1 MNLFMKELFYENAE
15 GEVNGR
21 VKIVDGWSV
30 GVRYKRLLKEFLQK
44 IGRIDLTKM
53 GAGYSYMNQF
63 MNMTRDMRQ
72 SKGRSNQ
79 NWGAIL
85 GYLPFMPSGI

>member
-1 MNLFMKELFYENAE
+1 MNLFMKELFYEKVE

-21 VKIVDGWSV
+21 AKIVEGGPS

-44 IGRIDLTKM
+44 IGRIDLTKL

-63 MNMTRDMRQ
+63 MNTTRGMRQ
-72 SKGRSNQ
+72 SKARSNQ
-79 NWGAIL
+79 N
-85 GYLPFMPSGI
+85 